1 MCFTCF
7 SSSVTTDT
15 DVTSDPVPLVVGM
28 AIKLILSLASVEV
41 FKKYITPLAVSIAEP
56 PPKPIICSA
65 SSSVIM
71 AVAFETI
78 SKDGS
83 GFTSSKI
90 LTLLL
95 ESILDSILSI
105 ILFFTR
111 NESTTINILEFFI
124 FFKCSKESLPMYI
137 FVC

>member
-1 MCFTCF
+1 
-7 SSSVTTDT
+7 
-15 DVTSDPVPLVVGM
+15 M
-28 AIKLILSLASVEV
+28 AIKFILSLASLEV

-65 SSSVIM
+65 LNSVMI
-71 AVAFETI
+71 AVAFDTI

-95 ESILDSILSI
+95 ESIFDNILSI
-105 ILFFTR
+105 ILFFTKKA
-111 NESTTINILEFFI
+111 STTIKILEFFI
-124 FFKCSKESLPMYI
+124 SFKCSKESLPMYI
-137 FVC
+137 LVC